1 MATILLVDDDD
12 AVRRVIED
20 HLTSAGH
27 DVLTARDIVVALDQL
42 ASNPHVDLCLI
53 DLVMP
58 SHVPDGLGFA
68 QSVREERPDMPVI
81 LMTGYFST
89 GARVTDLVSSMVY
102 KPVDLDKLVAEIK
115 RLLAP

>member
-20 HLTSAGH
+20 HLASSGY
-27 DVLTARDIVVALDQL
+27 DVLTAPDTVVALDQL
-42 ASNPHVDLCLI
+42 TSHPHVDLCLI

-58 SHVPDGLGFA
+58 SHVPDGLAFA

-81 LMTGYFST
+81 LMTGYFSA

-102 KPVDLDKLVAEIK
+102 KPVDLDNLVAEIQ
-115 RLLAP
+115 RLLTP